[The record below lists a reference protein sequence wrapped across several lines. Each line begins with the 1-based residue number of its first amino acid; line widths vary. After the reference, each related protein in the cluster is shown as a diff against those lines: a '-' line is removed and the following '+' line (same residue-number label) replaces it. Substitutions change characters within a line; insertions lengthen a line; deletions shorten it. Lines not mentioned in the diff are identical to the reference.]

1 MNKADDQ
8 NIINHYMTFQN
19 QKLKRSVNH
28 HKNSQTWTKKPHK
41 KDTKFKYRILK
52 YNFLNSHIDQKRKL
66 LTKQRTS
73 GFQVRTKSRS
83 SKSKAKNKL
92 NLRNNWKVQPFSINK
107 KKKWAFFFLKKQM
120 KEPKPRSWKNNLS
133 LCSETGS
140 ENERSSPQNTP

>member
-92 NLRNNWKVQPFSINK
+92 NLRNNWKVQPFFINK
-107 KKKWAFFFLKKQM
+107 KKNELFFSL
-120 KEPKPRSWKNNLS
+120 RNRWKNQNPDH
-133 LCSETGS
+133 
-140 ENERSSPQNTP
+140 ERTI